1 MTFDNL
7 EIIEPLLRALNH
19 EGYSTPTPIQ
29 QQAIPVILNNHDVLG
44 CAQTGTGKTAAF
56 SIPILQNIYKAERKG
71 QRREV
76 KALVLTPTRELAVQI
91 DESFASYGRYTDLRH
106 TVIYGGV
113 GQRAQTDAL
122 RRGVDILVATPG
134 RLLDLMNQGYVDLRN
149 VEFFVLDE
157 ADRMLDMGFIH
168 DIRKIVSKIP
178 PKRQTLLFSATMPDE
193 IAHLAESILRDP
205 IRIEVTPAASTVD
218 TIEQF
223 LYYADREHKMPLL
236 VDLLK
241 DKSKE
246 SVLIFSR
253 TKHGA
258 DKIAKNLLREGI
270 RSDAIHGNKSQTARQ
285 IALKKFKAKKIRV
298 LIATDIA
305 SRGIDIDN
313 LSHVINY
320 DLPEDPE
327 SYVHRIGR
335 TGRAGMT
342 GIALSFCDTKERA
355 LLKSIQ
361 KLIGKKLNI
370 LEHELAISESVQK
383 PERRSRRR

>member
-134 RLLDLMNQGYVDLRN
+134 RLLDLMNQGYVDLRR

-205 IRIEVTPAASTVD
+205 VRIEVTPAASTVD

-241 DKSKE
+241 DESKE